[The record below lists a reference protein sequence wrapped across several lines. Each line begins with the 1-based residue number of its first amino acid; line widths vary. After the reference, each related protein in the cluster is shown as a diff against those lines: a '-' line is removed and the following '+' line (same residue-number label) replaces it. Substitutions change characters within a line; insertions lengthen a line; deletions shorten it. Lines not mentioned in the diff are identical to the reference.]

1 MKNRNFVGKT
11 WRKPFLQKMWRKENT
26 NTCLGEN
33 LGFFVQ
39 NVPRNKTH
47 TKIKHGFCGKYPG
60 QHEYLQSREPTIFRA
75 PPRDSHDLNRAPD
88 QGLGEMMSPQLGPCG
103 KIPTSGVPVH
113 SRGFPRRLR
122 QNITSSAWEQGQYL
136 GPDGDGYAEGL
147 LSQDGIDHMM

>member
-103 KIPTSGVPVH
+103 KYPPVESRSIPVGSPADCAKTSPVLPG
-113 SRGFPRRLR
+113 SKASTSVQMAMDTLKVSCLR
-122 QNITSSAWEQGQYL
+122 ME
-136 GPDGDGYAEGL
+136 
-147 LSQDGIDHMM
+147 